1 MGTDD
6 QKDIVRKF
14 WEGLDNGDLD
24 SQLALLADDAVFTV
38 TGTTGVSGVHRGLE
52 GVRTHMERFGSLI
65 EPGPRMNLVELIGE
79 GDTVVCLSQAV
90 MRSRTGREYNNR
102 YAFVFKFDGPRISSI
117 TEYLDTA
124 LVEMALYEKVIQ

>member
-1 MGTDD
+1 MESR
-6 QKDIVRKF
+6 KENVRKF

-38 TGTTGVSGVHRGLE
+38 TGSTGVSGVHRGVD
-52 GVRTHMERFGSLI
+52 GVRAHMERFGSLI
-65 EPGPRMNLVELIGE
+65 EPGPRMNVVELIGE
-79 GDTVVCLSQAV
+79 ADTVVCLSEGV

-102 YAFVFKFDGPRISSI
+102 YAFVFRFDGPKISSI

-124 LVEMALYEKVIQ
+124 LVETALYNKEIR